1 MTTITNIIV
10 LITAIFSFLKVLA
23 ELGTQ
28 FAKTKKSSG
37 KENRDSDA
45 TKTTILSFQQRFFLS
60 TIAIVAQLIFLILV
74 WSFDQK
80 LETGWAITMALGF
93 WIMVLVDFA
102 LEENLSK
109 SNIITLVFQTGF
121 AWSLVLL
128 VSLQKVLL
136 VVGKAIPEAH

>member
-1 MTTITNIIV
+1 
-10 LITAIFSFLKVLA
+10 
-23 ELGTQ
+23 
-28 FAKTKKSSG
+28 
-37 KENRDSDA
+37 
-45 TKTTILSFQQRFFLS
+45 
-60 TIAIVAQLIFLILV
+60 LV